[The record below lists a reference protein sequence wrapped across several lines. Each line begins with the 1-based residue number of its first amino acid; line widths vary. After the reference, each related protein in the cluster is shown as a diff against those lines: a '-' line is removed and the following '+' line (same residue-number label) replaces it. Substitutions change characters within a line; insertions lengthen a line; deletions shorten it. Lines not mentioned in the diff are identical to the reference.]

1 MEGPNIKSGQ
11 NCFVLKMTQYQLYNV
26 GDVNWGHL
34 DQFWPRG
41 VPWEA
46 CLSENGHLLRLL
58 GGKIG
63 VKHSQTTQ
71 KRFQTQP
78 GTHWGWCE
86 HFYN

>member
-34 DQFWPRG
+34 DQFWPGG

-78 GTHWGWCE
+78 DTDWGWCE